1 MKINLPVTGREIS
14 FPNYTSMVTK
24 TDTKGIITF
33 ANLDFIELSGFTEAE
48 LIGSNHNIIRHP
60 DMPSAVFEELWQKLK
75 NGLSWHGI
83 VKNRCK
89 NGDHYWVEARIV
101 PVRKNGEVTGYMSV
115 RSSASREDVIR
126 AERLYKT
133 ADKIPA
139 TIKKGR
145 DFAWKKHL
153 TIRLGI
159 PVWIFFVSLMMIA
172 GGTLGITGLNHLK
185 ASDEILYYG
194 GMLPIQII
202 SRINVIDANSRTQL
216 AMVVLN
222 ESSGGGYDYM
232 VLDYKQE
239 LARNEVEIDR
249 LLKDYTKRHSDEKE
263 TQLAKQ
269 YAETRNRLKQEGIYR
284 FERALDAG
292 NNVLAEKVL
301 KNSVIPLFDELNT
314 DSNELL
320 RYISD
325 KGTSTFTSANDEKNN
340 IVKLAVAGIALSCL
354 ILVVCG
360 IIFYRFITIPLCKA
374 VSALEN
380 MAEGNLSCIVDGF
393 EGAGEPGIVMAA
405 VMTTQIHLNVMLYE
419 IQQAAVSSHQE
430 CHKLNHLMMNMA
442 ERSDEQHDIVC
453 QAVNIAA
460 GASTELKTIIQD
472 IEALLRGD
480 MDGLNCPDASNIHVE
495 SSLCKFEKLPSDLS
509 EIFEDIHT
517 PVLPIVERVQSV
529 VTSTQYTPVLS
540 PDVNALA
547 LRLLNGARIQGVAVA
562 DVVLHLNRILSVV
575 VNINGDIQGG
585 WAASQQLE
593 TRANEMDM
601 LINHFELS

>member
-393 EGAGEPGIVMAA
+393 EGAGEPGRVMAA

-495 SSLCKFEKLPSDLS
+495 SSLCKFEKFPSDLS